1 MHHSKSCHAP
11 DGFSREGLS
20 MARSTRTV
28 IRLTGNFFGIP
39 NNIIDT
45 HGRTLGAIGV
55 GIYTALARYADR
67 QTGECWPAIAKI
79 ERVLGL
85 ARSTVKVYLHKLEAL
100 GLIEIEER
108 WDAAGDR
115 TTNLYT
121 LLDASPAAI
130 ARHLAARAAE
140 DARSQERAA
149 TGLEGGGSADDP
161 PSVATQPTGGS
172 GADPEQTHSSQT
184 ERNKPE
190 CLRVEETPTPT
201 TTNPC
206 PHPAPEI
213 SCIDGMHIC
222 HHCWTIVEQHDAICH
237 LVDVAHRTAQASCP
251 EAA

>member
-45 HGRTLGAIGV
+45 HGRTLGAIGI
-55 GIYTALARYADR
+55 GIYAALARYADR
-67 QTGECWPAIAKI
+67 KTGECWPAIAKI

-149 TGLEGGGSADDP
+149 TGPAGGGSADDR
-161 PSVATQPTGGS
+161 PSAATQPTGGS
-172 GADPEQTHSSQT
+172 GADPEQIPSSQM

-190 CLRVEETPTPT
+190 CSRTEETPTPT

-222 HHCWTIVEQHDAICH
+222 HHCWSIVEQHDAICH
-237 LVDVAHRTAQASCP
+237 LVDAAHRTAQALCP

>member
-1 MHHSKSCHAP
+1 
-11 DGFSREGLS
+11 
-20 MARSTRTV
+20 MAQRARTV

-39 NNIIDT
+39 NHIIDT

-55 GIYTALARYADR
+55 GIYAALARYADR
-67 QTGECWPAIAKI
+67 KTGECWPAIAKL

-85 ARSTVKVYLHKLEAL
+85 ARSTVKVYLHKLEAV

-108 WDAAGDR
+108 WDEAGDR

-121 LLDASPAAI
+121 LLDPSPAVI

-140 DARSQERAA
+140 EARCQERAV
-149 TGLEGGGSADDP
+149 TGPEGGESSADR
-161 PSVATQPTGGS
+161 PSAAAQPTGGPS
-172 GADPEQTHSSQT
+172 ADPEQIPLSQM

-190 CLRVEETPTPT
+190 CSRMDERPTT
-201 TTNPC
+201 KTTNPC
-206 PHPAPEI
+206 PHPTHEI

-222 HHCWTIVEQHDAICH
+222 HHCWTIVESHDAICH
-237 LVDVAHRTAQASCP
+237 LVDAMDRAATGACP

>member
-45 HGRTLGAIGV
+45 HGRTLGAIGI

-67 QTGECWPAIAKI
+67 KTGECWPAIAKI

-85 ARSTVKVYLHKLEAL
+85 ARSTVKVYLHKLEAI

-130 ARHLAARAAE
+130 ARHLAARAAA
-140 DARSQERAA
+140 DAQRQERAA
-149 TGLEGGGSADDP
+149 TGPAGGGAAADP
-161 PSVATQPTGGS
+161 PSVGTQPTGRPA
-172 GADPEQTHSSQT
+172 ADPGHIPSSQT
-184 ERNKPE
+184 HRNKAERSRP
-190 CLRVEETPTPT
+190 
-201 TTNPC
+201 
-206 PHPAPEI
+206 
-213 SCIDGMHIC
+213 D
-222 HHCWTIVEQHDAICH
+222 
-237 LVDVAHRTAQASCP
+237 
-251 EAA
+251 EA

>member
-45 HGRTLGAIGV
+45 HGRTLGAIGI

-67 QTGECWPAIAKI
+67 KTGECWPAIAKI

-108 WDAAGDR
+108 WDEAGDR

-121 LLDASPAAI
+121 LLDCSPAAI

-140 DARSQERAA
+140 EARSQERAA
-149 TGLEGGGSADDP
+149 GPAGGGSADDR
-161 PSVATQPTGGS
+161 PS
-172 GADPEQTHSSQT
+172 
-184 ERNKPE
+184 
-190 CLRVEETPTPT
+190 
-201 TTNPC
+201 
-206 PHPAPEI
+206 
-213 SCIDGMHIC
+213 
-222 HHCWTIVEQHDAICH
+222 
-237 LVDVAHRTAQASCP
+237 
-251 EAA
+251 